1 MASFRRRKLSAKRD
15 LATGHHEIVSPAWR
29 AGNVVKAARP
39 PSQTRRRE
47 WSDDALRFQCDRL
60 LQDRRMQILSV
71 LLATAMNSTF
81 PPIPFPADDR
91 REQ

>member
-1 MASFRRRKLSAKRD
+1 
-15 LATGHHEIVSPAWR
+15 
-29 AGNVVKAARP
+29 
-39 PSQTRRRE
+39 
-47 WSDDALRFQCDRL
+47 
-60 LQDRRMQILSV
+60 MQILSV